1 MNVMVFDT
9 ETTSLD
15 KPFCYN
21 VGYVILNAIDK
32 QILKKRDFV
41 VEQIWHNFP
50 LFASAYYADKRS
62 VYILEMR
69 KHNIIMDKWGY
80 IMKQMR
86 KDIREYNIEA
96 AYAYN
101 SPFDD
106 KVFTFNCDWFK
117 VINPFDT
124 LPIFDIRGYAN
135 TFITDS
141 EEYRQ
146 YCEDYG
152 RFTDS
157 GNYSATAETVFQYI
171 TSDPDFVEAH
181 TALNDSEIESEIL
194 LYCLEMGAELNK
206 AYPVEKILKRKQ
218 KHPFKVKVNN
228 QIIYEGEYTSKYT
241 RLDTYNFKT
250 D

>member
-21 VGYVILNAIDK
+21 VGYVILNTTDK
-32 QILKKRDFV
+32 QILEKRDFV
-41 VEQIWHNFP
+41 VEQIWHNRP
-50 LFASAYYADKRS
+50 LFTSAHYADKRPN
-62 VYILEMR
+62 YISDMR
-69 KHNIIMDKWGY
+69 KHKVIMDKWGY
-80 IMKQMR
+80 IMRQMR
-86 KDIREYNIEA
+86 KDIREYNVES

-135 TFITDS
+135 IFITDC

-146 YCEDYG
+146 YCEDYE

-157 GNYSATAETVFQYI
+157 GNYSATAETVYQYI
-171 TSDPDFVEAH
+171 TANPDFIEAH

-206 AYPVEKILKRKQ
+206 DYPVERVLKRKSS
-218 KHPFKVKVNN
+218 HPFKVKIDG
-228 QIIYEGEYTSKYT
+228 QTIYEGEYTSKYT
-241 RLDTYNFKT
+241 KSDTYSFKT
-250 D
+250 K